1 MSTPPKKGSAM
12 PSASASLSPAAPVG
26 VIVDGYS
33 VGKYLPAAFRRLG
46 ADVVHLQS
54 TPEFLDCVPPPDLR
68 PYLANVVQDAADPDR
83 TVRELASYHP
93 CGVLPGQET
102 GVPPADRTAEL
113 LGLPGN
119 PSATSALRRDKYRM
133 IEALRAAGI
142 RCADQLKSG
151 DVEEVLAWARTTGY
165 PVVVKPLSSAST
177 DKVSICRGPD
187 EVRAAAAE
195 ILGSRDIFGRHNDEL
210 LAQSFL
216 DGTEYIVDV
225 VRGPGGTRHVC
236 GVWRY
241 DKTLVGTRP
250 VYDRDVLVDPGAPVV
265 EPLVTYLDTVLD
277 ALDIRFGAAHAE
289 IMMTAA
295 GPVLVEVG
303 ARLDGIM
310 DPGHHDSCLDGNQA
324 DLLAL
329 ACVRPEEYRRAHPGD
344 TLYRKHREGMVVHVR
359 TTRGGLV
366 EAVDEDALARIRA
379 LDTVHL
385 AVPRLAPGDRM
396 RPTTDLL
403 SSPLRVFLTGASPQR
418 LLADHRRI
426 RLLAD
431 DVFRLAPN

>member
-1 MSTPPKKGSAM
+1 MPVPSTVHRT
-12 PSASASLSPAAPVG
+12 PVG

-54 TPEFLDCVPPPDLR
+54 TPAFLDSVPPPDLR
-68 PYLANVVQDAADPDR
+68 PYRANVVQDAADPGR
-83 TVRELASYHP
+83 TAKELAAYGP

-102 GVPPADRTAEL
+102 GVPPADRMAEL

-142 RCADQLKSG
+142 RCADQLKSS
-151 DVEEVLAWARTTGY
+151 DPDEVLAWARTTGY

-177 DKVSICRGPD
+177 DKVSVCRGPD
-187 EVRAAAAE
+187 EARAAVTE
-195 ILGSRDIFGRHNDEL
+195 VLGSHDIFGRHNTEVL
-210 LAQSFL
+210 VQSFL
-216 DGTEYIVDV
+216 DGAEYIVDI
-225 VRGPGGTRHVC
+225 VRGPDGGRRVC

-241 DKTLVGTRP
+241 EKTLIGSRP
-250 VYDRDVLVDPGAPVV
+250 VYDKDVLLDPGAPPVA
-265 EPLVTYLDTVLD
+265 PLVAYLDTVLD

-289 IMMTAA
+289 IMMTTA
-295 GPVLVEVG
+295 GPALVEVG
-303 ARLDGIM
+303 ARLDGLM

-329 ACVRPEEYRRAHPGD
+329 ACVRPEEYARRYPGD
-344 TLYRKHREGMVVHVR
+344 TMYRKHREGMVMHVQTAR
-359 TTRGGLV
+359 SGVV
-366 EAVDEDALARIRA
+366 EAVDEAALARITA

-403 SSPLRVFLTGASPQR
+403 SSPLRVFLTGDTPEE
-418 LLADHRRI
+418 LLADHARI
-426 RLLAD
+426 RRLAD
-431 DVFRLAPN
+431 DVFRLAPQ

>member
-1 MSTPPKKGSAM
+1 M
-12 PSASASLSPAAPVG
+12 PVTGNGTPVG

-33 VGKYLPAAFRRLG
+33 VGEHLPPAFRRLG
-46 ADVVHLQS
+46 ADVVHLRS
-54 TPEFLDCVPPPDLR
+54 TPAFLDCVPPPDLR
-68 PYLANVVQDAADPDR
+68 PYLAETVLDAADPGL
-83 TVRELASYHP
+83 TAKELAAYGP

-102 GVPPADRTAEL
+102 GVPPADMMAEL
-113 LGLPGN
+113 LGVPGN

-133 IEALRAAGI
+133 IEALRAAGVP
-142 RCADQLKSG
+142 CADQLKSA
-151 DVEEVLAWARTTGY
+151 DADEVLAWARTTGY

-177 DKVSICRGPD
+177 DKVSVCRGPGD
-187 EVRAAAAE
+187 VRAAVAE
-195 ILGSRDIFGRHNDEL
+195 VLGSQDIFGRHNAEVL
-210 LAQSFL
+210 VQSFL

-225 VRGPGGTRHVC
+225 VKGPGGGRHVC
-236 GVWRY
+236 GVWAY
-241 DKTLVGTRP
+241 EKTLVGRRP
-250 VYDRDVLVDPGAPVV
+250 VYDRDVLLDPGAPVV
-265 EPLVTYLDTVLD
+265 ARLVDYLDTVLD

-289 IMMTAA
+289 IMLTAT

-303 ARLDGIM
+303 ARLNGLM

-329 ACVRPEEYRRAHPGD
+329 ACVRPREYARAHSGD
-344 TLYRKHREGMVVHVR
+344 TLYRKHREAMVVHAR
-359 TTRGGLV
+359 TGREGVV
-366 EAVDEDALARIRA
+366 EAVDEEALARITA

-403 SSPLRVFLTGASPQR
+403 SSPLRVFLTGDSQDQ

-426 RLLAD
+426 GRLAD
-431 DVFRLAPN
+431 EVFRLAPN